1 MAHIVTCPF
10 CGTKF
15 DRDKIPFIQVSAKR
29 YAHVECYNTREEN
42 KTQEQKDLEELEDL
56 IKTLFKEPYVNA
68 RIKKQIKDYV
78 AEYHY
83 TYRGII
89 LTLNYWYVIK
99 AQSIE
104 KANGGIGIVPF
115 IYEDA
120 RRYYRSIYMAKMA
133 NIEKDSTAFIRQVKE
148 ISIESPRVAEKP
160 IKLFNL
166 EDEDE

>member
-10 CGTKF
+10 CSVKF
-15 DRDKIPFIQVSAKR
+15 DRDKQSFIQVSAKR
-29 YAHVECYNTREEN
+29 YAHVECYNAREEN
-42 KTQEQKDLEELEDL
+42 KTQEQKDLEELEEL
-56 IKTLFKEPYVNA
+56 IKTLFNEPYVNA
-68 RIKKQIKDYV
+68 RIKKQIKDYM

-89 LTLNYWYVIK
+89 LTLKYWYGVK

-115 IYEDA
+115 VYEDA
-120 RRYYRSIYMAKMA
+120 KRYYRSIYMAKMA
-133 NIEKDSTAFIRQVKE
+133 NMEKDSNAFVNKVKE
-148 ISIESPRVAEKP
+148 ISIESPRVAAKP